1 MSPTDFI
8 IIVFGIIFLL
18 YISKNRE
25 GFNLTDSLGNQV
37 DKLVFDTNPG
47 MGYAPVE
54 NKDLVHKMQNVLEK
68 EKLVRQQGVKDYQND
83 VLKAMNIPE
92 FYQPAVDIPFDVKR
106 HEYKLE
112 KNPNNV
118 IAEMEAKG
126 EPLELRKVFNN
137 TVKSFK
143 QVEPENNF
151 NTVEN
156 RVDVNNFATLED
168 YKHEETVTV
177 EGDLQPINA
186 AQSSF
191 CKY

>member
-1 MSPTDFI
+1 
-8 IIVFGIIFLL
+8 
-18 YISKNRE
+18 
-25 GFNLTDSLGNQV
+25 
-37 DKLVFDTNPG
+37 
-47 MGYAPVE
+47 
-54 NKDLVHKMQNVLEK
+54 
-68 EKLVRQQGVKDYQND
+68 
-83 VLKAMNIPE
+83 MNIPE
-92 FYQPAVDIPFDVKR
+92 FYQPAENIPFDVKR